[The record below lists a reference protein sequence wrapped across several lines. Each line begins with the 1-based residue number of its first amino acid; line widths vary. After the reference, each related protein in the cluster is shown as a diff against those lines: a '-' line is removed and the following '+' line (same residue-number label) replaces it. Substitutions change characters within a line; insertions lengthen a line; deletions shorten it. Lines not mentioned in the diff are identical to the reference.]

1 VSIGYGLLLGATTPA
16 WPAADPGLAPVIVSG
31 ERTGPGL
38 WRVSGPQTRLWI
50 LGTVSPLPVGMT
62 WRARE
67 VVHVLAA
74 VDTVLL
80 AKPVELSMPRVL
92 WMLIAQRDLLLLP
105 HGRKLRDVL
114 PLDLYAR
121 FVAQRARFD
130 AGGDKWERYRPVIA
144 GALLEDRALAGQGL
158 SDRLDVALAVRRL
171 ARDKHITVTELN
183 TPGAPDMLK
192 ALQVV
197 APAAELGC
205 FTTLVQ
211 TVETGIPAL
220 AERAD
225 AWASGDVERLA
236 ALPPSPVTAC
246 AAVLAG
252 GGGEASAPLQR
263 THAAWLAA
271 LEARL
276 QGSGATLAV
285 IDLDMLLGPHGLLQD
300 LREAGYRV
308 DEP

>member
-1 VSIGYGLLLGATTPA
+1 LGAALLGAATPA
-16 WPAADPGLAPVIVSG
+16 WPGADPSLAPVIVSG

-38 WRVSGPQTRLWI
+38 WQVQGPQARLSI
-50 LGTVSPLPVGMT
+50 LGTVSPLPVGIS

-67 VVHVLAA
+67 VVRALAA

-80 AKPVELSMPRVL
+80 AKPVELSMPRVF

-121 FVAQRARFD
+121 FVAQRARFG
-130 AGGDKWERYRPVIA
+130 AGGDQWERYRPVIA
-144 GALLEDRALAGQGL
+144 GALLEDRALAATGL
-158 SDRLDVALAVRRL
+158 SDRLDVSLTVRRL
-171 ARDKHITVTELN
+171 AREKHVAVIELN
-183 TPGAPDMLK
+183 TPGAADMLK
-192 ALQVV
+192 TLQAA
-197 APAAELGC
+197 APAAELAC
-205 FTTLVQ
+205 FTTLVA

-225 AWASGDVERLA
+225 AWASGDALRLRT
-236 ALPPSPVTAC
+236 LPPSTVAAC
-246 AAVLAG
+246 AAVLG
-252 GGGEASAPLQR
+252 GGDGGVAAPLQR
-263 THAAWLAA
+263 TQGAWLAA
-271 LEARL
+271 LEGRL
-276 QGSGATLAV
+276 QGSGATFAV
-285 IDLDMLLGPHGLLQD
+285 IDLDMLLGPHGLLQN